1 MAYAVSV
8 VAQVLYIQCLV
19 QHLAMDVEVW
29 VELYVIYVSVE
40 AILYTATHTIVQATT
55 AQVTTAQVTTAQVII
70 VHLQVAV
77 LLLLSVVDVT
87 VLAIVNIVTELER
100 YTTTAP

>member
-40 AILYTATHTIVQATT
+40 AILYTVTHTIVQA
-55 AQVTTAQVTTAQVII
+55 TTAQVTTAQVII

>member
-55 AQVTTAQVTTAQVII
+55 AQVTTAQVII